1 MCMESHDGAPIRA
14 LHAGFHKTGSSFLQ
28 RQVFPGIPDVS
39 YLGSPS
45 LEKGKPEKHREG
57 SRVVLLSSEAA
68 CGYPY
73 PLTKPFS
80 VDTLLENVRLYSI
93 QKVFLFQRELSSWAA
108 SLYFQTL
115 NEGRWW
121 APEEFIR
128 VNREA
133 LLTWRDAPEEIE
145 SALTEAGVAF
155 RCFSYEGMKQ
165 NPQATVDQVTDFLGV
180 ARVCVSEDSINKSYY
195 GGRTIWAYR
204 TLNRASALPG
214 FRQVTRA
221 LSFSPR
227 RVMQRRRS
235 PLVKWLESSS
245 KLRLDSLDL

>member
-1 MCMESHDGAPIRA
+1 MRSRDGSPIRA

-28 RQVFPGIPDVS
+28 RRIFPNIPDVC

-45 LEKGKPEKHREG
+45 LEKAKPEKHRKS
-57 SRVVLLSSEAA
+57 SRVELLSSEAA

-80 VDTLLENVRLYSI
+80 VDTLLANVRLYSI

-121 APEEFIR
+121 TPEEFIR
-128 VNREA
+128 ANREA
-133 LLTWRDAPEEIE
+133 LLTWRDAPKQIE
-145 SALTEAGVAF
+145 FALAEAGVAF

-165 NPQATVDQVTDFLGV
+165 NSQATVDQVTDFLGV
-180 ARVCVSEDSINKSYY
+180 GRVVVSEDSINQSYY

-214 FRQVTRA
+214 FRQMTRA

-227 RVMQRRRS
+227 GVMQRRRG
-235 PLVKWLESSS
+235 PLVNWLENSS
-245 KLRLDSLDL
+245 KLRLNSLDL